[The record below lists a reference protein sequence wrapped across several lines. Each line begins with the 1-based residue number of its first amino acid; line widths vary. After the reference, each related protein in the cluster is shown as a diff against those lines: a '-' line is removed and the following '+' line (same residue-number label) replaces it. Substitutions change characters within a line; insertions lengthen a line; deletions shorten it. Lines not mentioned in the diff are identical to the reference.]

1 MTWTYSV
8 SSTHHFELLSTG
20 HFCVLV
26 PSTNPVMDLSII
38 SNIEFLA
45 LYPLEKIICLNC
57 LIWESNQ
64 GPLDP
69 DASSLPTVPQS
80 SYKRLVLDT
89 LIYLV
94 ASLVPADHCGF
105 WYLSWIYGFYED
117 TVHDHLVWNSTNDMD
132 LLSKLNTS
140 F

>member
-1 MTWTYSV
+1 MGNIYVHTFSYFCHV
-8 SSTHHFELLSTG
+8 DLFSSDDNKLF
-20 HFCVLV
+20 V
-26 PSTNPVMDLSII
+26 
-38 SNIEFLA
+38 
-45 LYPLEKIICLNC
+45 LNC

-117 TVHDHLVWNSTNDMD
+117 TVQGILNISVF
-132 LLSKLNTS
+132 KL